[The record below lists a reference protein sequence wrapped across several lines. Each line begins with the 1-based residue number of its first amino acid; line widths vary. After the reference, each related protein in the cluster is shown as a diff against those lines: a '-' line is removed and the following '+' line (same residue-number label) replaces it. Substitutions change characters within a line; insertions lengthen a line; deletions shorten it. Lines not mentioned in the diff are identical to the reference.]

1 MSFLYLLVLV
11 PAVLD
16 WVAVARRDR
25 RLERVAK
32 PATVVVLMIVV
43 ALTWQGE
50 RGTVF
55 VATMLALTF
64 SLVGDVLLMQDRDL
78 LLPSLAAFFAAHVSY
93 IAAFGGAVLSPY
105 SVFIGT
111 TLILISGPLFLAV
124 RQGLRRSNRTKL
136 VPPVFAYVV
145 LISVMVLTAL
155 TAPGANDWDRGS
167 ILTAAVGSLLF
178 YTSDALIGLHRFVRE
193 LSWAPVT
200 IMVTYH
206 LGQVGLA
213 YSLTQR

>member
-11 PAVLD
+11 PALVD
-16 WVAVARRDR
+16 WVAVARQDR

-32 PATVVVLMIVV
+32 PATLVVLMIVV

-50 RGTVF
+50 LGAAF
-55 VATMLALTF
+55 AATMLALCF
-64 SLVGDVLLMQDRDL
+64 SLAGDVFLTQDRDL
-78 LLPSLAAFFAAHVSY
+78 LLPGLAAFFAAHVSY

-111 TLILISGPLFLAV
+111 TLILVSGPLFLAV
-124 RQGLRRSNRTKL
+124 RQGLRRSDRTRL
-136 VPPVFAYVV
+136 ILPVFAYVV
-145 LISVMVLTAL
+145 VISVMVLTTL
-155 TAPGANDWDRGS
+155 TAPGANDWGRGS
-167 ILTAAVGSLLF
+167 ILAAALGSLLF

-213 YSLTQR
+213 YSLAHR

>member
-11 PAVLD
+11 PAVVD
-16 WVAVARRDR
+16 WVAVARQDR

-32 PATVVVLMIVV
+32 PATIVVLMIVV

-50 RGTVF
+50 LRAAF
-55 VATMLALTF
+55 AATMLALWF
-64 SLVGDVLLMQDRDL
+64 SLAGDVFLMQDRDL
-78 LLPSLAAFFAAHVSY
+78 LLPGLAAFFAAHVSY

-111 TLILISGPLFLAV
+111 TLILVTGPLFLAV
-124 RQGLRRSNRTKL
+124 RHGLRRSNRTTL

-155 TAPGANDWDRGS
+155 TAPGANDWGRGS
-167 ILTAAVGSLLF
+167 ILAAALGSLLF

-200 IMVTYH
+200 LMVTYH
-206 LGQVGLA
+206 LGQIGLA
-213 YSLTQR
+213 YSLATR